1 MNVGHHR
8 KYFLIFFTIFF
19 IDCNNSKNT
28 NEKIVAKDQSKY
40 AVVKDWPQLPNGF
53 SLSAVTGIG
62 VDTDQNVFIFQRTGR
77 KWEDHFPDSLISS
90 NTIFLLDGK
99 TGKILKSWGANLF
112 IMPHGLSVDKENN
125 IWVTDVGLSQVFKF
139 DHDGKLLLKLG
150 VAKIPG
156 DDPIHF
162 NEPTDV
168 AVSNDGSFYVS
179 DGYGNSRIIK
189 FSKEGKYI
197 LQWGKKGNESGE
209 LNIPHAIG
217 VDSYGNVYV
226 ADREN
231 NRIQK
236 FDPNGNF
243 LTQWKNTAA
252 IQLFS
257 LSIDK
262 ANHVI
267 AADNLYINDSLRM
280 GDDIIEL
287 DSALNLVK
295 RFGREDKSISPDDL
309 YHDIA
314 VDKEG
319 NIYVADDASNRIRKF
334 QKVDTR

>member
-8 KYFLIFFTIFF
+8 KYFLILLTIFF
-19 IDCNNSKNT
+19 IDCNNSINT
-28 NEKIVAKDQSKY
+28 NANDPSKY
-40 AVVKDWPQLPNGF
+40 ELVKDWPQLPSGF

-62 VDTDQNVFIFQRTGR
+62 IDSAQNVFIFQRTGR
-77 KWEDHFPDSLISS
+77 KWEEHFPDSLISS
-90 NTIFLLDGK
+90 NTIFMLDGK
-99 TGKILKSWGANLF
+99 TGKIRNSWGANLF
-112 IMPHGLSVDKENN
+112 IMPHGLTIDKENN
-125 IWVTDVGLSQVFKF
+125 VWVTDVGLSQVFKF

-150 VAKIPG
+150 VAKIAG
-156 DDPIHF
+156 DDSIHF

-168 AVSNDGSFYVS
+168 AVANDGSFYVS

-197 LQWGKKGNESGE
+197 LQWGKKGNKSGE
-209 LNIPHAIG
+209 LNIPHAIS

-243 LTQWKNTAA
+243 LRQWKNTAA

-257 LSIDK
+257 LAIDK

-267 AADNLYINDSLRM
+267 AADNLYINDSLPM

-314 VDKEG
+314 VDNEG

-334 QKVDTR
+334 RKIDTR